1 MIDDDKILQNTDENQ
16 NISIKNMLSLL
27 NQKIHLLDKND
38 ISDIMKILNRK

>member
-27 NQKIHLLDKND
+27 NHKIHLLDKND